1 MRPDRSR
8 TNVRERARAVHARL
22 GNACSP
28 GHAGLWHPLL
38 DRRESYEETSASAM
52 FVFALARGIDR
63 GWLDARASGSQPD
76 IVFNDGGVHF
86 DQAIPH

>member
-1 MRPDRSR
+1 
-8 TNVRERARAVHARL
+8 
-22 GNACSP
+22 
-28 GHAGLWHPLL
+28 L